1 MELSKTNNNN
11 IINIFKLILEASN
24 YEISKHINIYLNKQE
39 SGQILLLSEN
49 KKNIKNEEANIL
61 YTNLNKIFKYIDQN
75 LPNG

>member
-49 KKNIKNEEANIL
+49 NKNIKNEEANIL